1 MSASDPEKPAPQDA
15 HSAVIACA
23 LTGDDLGRQAKRWQ
37 QLRAWAGRERI
48 ETADGL
54 RLIFLDAEP
63 AEDELR
69 SLVAV
74 ENACCSWARWEISRA
89 DGTLV
94 MDARS
99 TGDGVA
105 ALHGMFVDDESA
117 RPKCCED
124 C

>member
-1 MSASDPEKPAPQDA
+1 MSTSHRENQQASL
-15 HSAVIACA
+15 SAAIACA
-23 LTGDDLGRQAKRWQ
+23 LTGEDLGRQASRWSK
-37 QLRAWAGRERI
+37 LRAGAGLDRI

-54 RLIFLDAEP
+54 RLTFSEGESVEA
-63 AEDELR
+63 ELR
-69 SLVAV
+69 ALIAV

-99 TGDGVA
+99 AGDGVA
-105 ALHGMFVDDESA
+105 ALHGMFVSDESA
-117 RPKCCED
+117 PPSGNDD